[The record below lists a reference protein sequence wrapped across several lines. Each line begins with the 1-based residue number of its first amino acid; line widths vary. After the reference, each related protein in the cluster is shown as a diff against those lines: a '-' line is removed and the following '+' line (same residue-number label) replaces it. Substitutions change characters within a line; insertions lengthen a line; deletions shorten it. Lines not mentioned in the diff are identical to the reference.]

1 MKSNV
6 NFFTLFSKPSYFD
19 TTTEKGPIFTMKV
32 TFLGTGTSQGV
43 PVIACNCEV
52 CRSSDHRDNR
62 LRTSTLI
69 ETADKTIV
77 VDSGPDFR
85 YQLLR
90 EKVKDL
96 DAVLFTHEHK
106 DHIAGL
112 DDIRPFNYLLHK
124 VIDVYATERVQT
136 ALKREFYYIFAET
149 KYHGLPQINLHTVNN
164 GEDFKIGETTI
175 IPFEVMHHLL
185 PITGYR
191 IGDFTYITDAK
202 TISEQSFKKIKGT
215 KVLVI
220 NALQKEPHISHFTL
234 NEAIEFA
241 QKVGAEMTYLTH
253 ISHNLGLHTEV
264 ERDLPAN
271 IRLAYDGLSFEC

>member
-1 MKSNV
+1 
-6 NFFTLFSKPSYFD
+6 
-19 TTTEKGPIFTMKV
+19 MKV

-52 CRSSDHRDNR
+52 CLSDDKRDNR
-62 LRTSTLI
+62 LRTSILI

-124 VIDVYATERVQT
+124 VIDVYATDRVQA

-149 KYHGLPQINLHTVNN
+149 KYHGLPQINLHTVTN
-164 GEDFKIGETTI
+164 GEDFKIGESTI

-202 TISEQSFKKIKGT
+202 TISEQSFEKIKGT
-215 KVLVI
+215 KILVL

-234 NEAIEFA
+234 NEA
-241 QKVGAEMTYLTH
+241 KEMVKELKIPNAYFTH
-253 ISHNLGLHTEV
+253 ISHQLGKHADV
-264 ERDLPAN
+264 EKHLPQGMH
-271 IRLAYDGLSFEC
+271 LAYDNLTLHFK

>member
-1 MKSNV
+1 MK
-6 NFFTLFSKPSYFD
+6 
-19 TTTEKGPIFTMKV
+19 I

-43 PVIACNCEV
+43 PVIACPCVV
-52 CRSSDHRDNR
+52 CQSTDPKDNR
-62 LRTSTLI
+62 LRTSILI
-69 ETADKTIV
+69 ETDDKTIA

-90 EKVKDL
+90 EGVKNL

-124 VIDVYATERVQT
+124 VIDVYATDRVQT

-149 KYHGLPQINLHTVNN
+149 RYHGLPQINLHSVVN
-164 GEDFKIGETTI
+164 GEEFKIGNSNI

-202 TISEQSFKKIKGT
+202 TISGASFEKIKGT
-215 KVLVI
+215 KILVI

-234 NEAIEFA
+234 NEAIVFA
-241 QKVGAEMTYLTH
+241 QKVGAEATYLTH
-253 ISHNLGLHTEV
+253 ISHNLGLHKKV
-264 ERDLPAN
+264 ELDLPVG
-271 IRLAYDGLSFEC
+271 IKLAFDGLKIEL